1 MLGFKKTDLWIV
13 ATGNDKVDDYNLTGF
28 VESLL
33 KATKKQYNV
42 RVVSPASVP
51 FLDSSRNTS
60 QNIDVKNA
68 RVVIVGGN
76 NASSGETEIKLA
88 EICAACGCQVLLL
101 TSDDSSQSA
110 NTSERVCVVNVPKIR
125 EDIFLFSRML
135 LEESFKKDNSS
146 TALMTAEV

>member
-1 MLGFKKTDLWIV
+1 
-13 ATGNDKVDDYNLTGF
+13 
-28 VESLL
+28 
-33 KATKKQYNV
+33 
-42 RVVSPASVP
+42 VSPASVP

-68 RVVIVGGN
+68 RVVIVGN

-88 EICAACGCQVLLL
+88 ETCAACGCQVLLL